1 MENLLIPFLFIT
13 PVVLSLN
20 IYRIWQLF
28 KRRAR
33 LKHRIVSALHTTLI
47 LGTLIG
53 YGTLGFYA
61 YRCVW
66 PGQCGEGFASG
77 YIAAAVM
84 LSIGAVSLV
93 FLVSEIIYAIAKKKE
108 LPFTHSR

>member
-28 KRRAR
+28 NKRAR

-53 YGTLGFYA
+53 YGTLGFCA

-77 YIAAAVM
+77 YIAAAIM
-84 LSIGAVSLV
+84 LGIGAVSLV
-93 FLVSEIIYAIAKKKE
+93 FLVSEMIYAIAKKE
-108 LPFTHSR
+108 ASPFTHSS